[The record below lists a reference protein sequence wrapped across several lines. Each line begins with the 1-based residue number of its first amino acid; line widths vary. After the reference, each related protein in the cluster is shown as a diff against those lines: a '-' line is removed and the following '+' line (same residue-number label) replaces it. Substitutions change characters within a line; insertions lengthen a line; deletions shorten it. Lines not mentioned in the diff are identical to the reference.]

1 MSGKQRVEKSEEE
14 DGRGEELRRDNIQ
27 VNYS

>member
-14 DGRGEELRRDNIQ
+14 DGHGEELRRDNIQ